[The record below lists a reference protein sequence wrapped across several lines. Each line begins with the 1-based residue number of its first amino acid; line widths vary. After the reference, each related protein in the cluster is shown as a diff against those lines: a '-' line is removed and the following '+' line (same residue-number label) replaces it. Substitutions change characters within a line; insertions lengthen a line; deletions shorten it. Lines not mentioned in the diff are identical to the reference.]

1 MSVRRITDIVF
12 DYCQHS
18 APMPSEI
25 TSFQCVR
32 ARASAFCKDR
42 EWHTFHTPVNLALAL
57 SGECGEI
64 SEIFQWK
71 GPIENGIDNFTAV
84 EKEHIGEEIADVM
97 IYSTR
102 LCDLCGIDLAYSVR
116 YCSSAS
122 SSLQYTSIEMTDTFI
137 KSCSSSGTISGET
150 MGEWDKLSFTE
161 LDGLMLVGTQ
171 NPVSPRAI
179 ALSIQSR
186 CGRICDL
193 FLTKTEA
200 QSVKGLPDWP
210 RSEVAELA
218 LIIGTICLLLSRL
231 ARTSGN
237 TLGSCVTDKFKKND
251 AKYPAEMVKG
261 SSAKYTSYIKSIE
274 EKKKDVS
281 KVKKGDP
288 ISSGFIFS
296 AISLCALLSLSYFV
310 GIKLTR
316 PPI

>member
-1 MSVRRITDIVF
+1 
-12 DYCQHS
+12 
-18 APMPSEI
+18 MPSEI

-42 EWHTFHTPVNLALAL
+42 EWHNFHTPVNLALAL

-71 GPIENGIDNFTAV
+71 GPLENGIDNFTAA
-84 EKEHIGEEIADVM
+84 EKVHIGEEIADVM

-116 YCSSAS
+116 YCSSVT
-122 SSLQYTSIEMTDTFI
+122 SSLQYKYIKPTETFI
-137 KSCSSSGTISGET
+137 ESCSSSGTYTGET
-150 MGEWDKLSFTE
+150 EWDKLNFAE
-161 LDGLMLVGTQ
+161 LDDLILVGLK

-186 CGRICDL
+186 CGQVCEL
-193 FLTKTEA
+193 FLSKSES
-200 QSVKGLPDWP
+200 QSVRGLPDWP

-218 LIIGTICLLLSRL
+218 IIIGTICLLLSRL

-237 TLGSCVTDKFKKND
+237 TLSNCVSDKFKKND

-261 SSAKYTSYIKSIE
+261 SSAKYTSYVESI
-274 EKKKDVS
+274 EKKKKEIS
-281 KVKKGDP
+281 KEKRGGPVPRDIV
-288 ISSGFIFS
+288 IS
-296 AISLCALLSLSYFV
+296 AALLGTILSLGFFF
-310 GIKLTR
+310 GTKLRR

>member
-1 MSVRRITDIVF
+1 
-12 DYCQHS
+12 
-18 APMPSEI
+18 MPSEI

-42 EWHTFHTPVNLALAL
+42 EWHNFHTPVNLALAL

-71 GPIENGIDNFTAV
+71 GPLENGVDNFTAA
-84 EKEHIGEEIADVM
+84 EKVHIGEEIADVM

-116 YCSSAS
+116 YCSSVT
-122 SSLQYTSIEMTDTFI
+122 SSLQYKSIKPTDTFI
-137 KSCSSSGTISGET
+137 ESCSSSGTYTGET
-150 MGEWDKLSFTE
+150 EWDKLNFAE
-161 LDGLMLVGTQ
+161 LDDLILVGLK

-186 CGRICDL
+186 CGQVCEL
-193 FLTKTEA
+193 FLSKSES
-200 QSVKGLPDWP
+200 QSVRGLPDWP

-237 TLGSCVTDKFKKND
+237 TLSNCVSDKFKKND

-261 SSAKYTSYIKSIE
+261 SSAKYTSYVESI
-274 EKKKDVS
+274 EKKKKEIS
-281 KVKKGDP
+281 KVK
-288 ISSGFIFS
+288 SGGPVSREFIVS
-296 AISLCALLSLSYFV
+296 AALVGTLLSLGFFF
-310 GIKLTR
+310 GIKLKR

>member
-1 MSVRRITDIVF
+1 
-12 DYCQHS
+12 
-18 APMPSEI
+18 MPSDI

-42 EWHTFHTPVNLALAL
+42 EWHNFHTPVNLALAL

-71 GPIENGIDNFTAV
+71 GPLENGVDNFTAA
-84 EKEHIGEEIADVM
+84 EKVHIGEEIADVM

-116 YCSSAS
+116 YCSSVT
-122 SSLQYTSIEMTDTFI
+122 SSLQYKSIKPTDTFI
-137 KSCSSSGTISGET
+137 ESCSSSGTYTGET
-150 MGEWDKLSFTE
+150 EWDKLNFAE
-161 LDGLMLVGTQ
+161 LDDLILVGLK

-186 CGRICDL
+186 CGQVCEL
-193 FLTKTEA
+193 FLSKSES
-200 QSVKGLPDWP
+200 QSVRGLPDWP

-237 TLGSCVTDKFKKND
+237 TLSNCVSDKFKKND

-261 SSAKYTSYIKSIE
+261 SSAKYTSYVESI
-274 EKKKDVS
+274 EKKKKGISQVKNGGLVS
-281 KVKKGDP
+281 RE
-288 ISSGFIFS
+288 FIVS
-296 AISLCALLSLSYFV
+296 AALLGTILSLGFFF
-310 GIKLTR
+310 GIKLRR

>member
-1 MSVRRITDIVF
+1 
-12 DYCQHS
+12 
-18 APMPSEI
+18 MPSEI

-42 EWHTFHTPVNLALAL
+42 EWHNFHTPVNLALAL

-71 GPIENGIDNFTAV
+71 GPLENGIDNFTAA

-116 YCSSAS
+116 YCSSVT
-122 SSLQYTSIEMTDTFI
+122 SSLQYKSVKPTDPFVE
-137 KSCSSSGTISGET
+137 SCSSSSASTGET
-150 MGEWDKLSFTE
+150 GEWDKLNFTE
-161 LDGLMLVGTQ
+161 LDDLILVGLK

-186 CGRICDL
+186 CGQACEL
-193 FLTKTEA
+193 FLSKSES
-200 QSVKGLPDWP
+200 QSVRGLPGWP

-231 ARTSGN
+231 ARSSGN
-237 TLGSCVTDKFKKND
+237 TLSNCVSDKFKKND

-261 SSAKYTSYIKSIE
+261 SSAKYTSYVESI
-274 EKKKDVS
+274 EKKK
-281 KVKKGDP
+281 K
-288 ISSGFIFS
+288 
-296 AISLCALLSLSYFV
+296 AISKEKRGGASAKEFILSATVLGAILSLGYFF
-310 GIKLTR
+310 GIKLRR
-316 PPI
+316 PSL

>member
-1 MSVRRITDIVF
+1 
-12 DYCQHS
+12 
-18 APMPSEI
+18 MPSDI

-42 EWHTFHTPVNLALAL
+42 EWHNFHTPVNLALAL

-71 GPIENGIDNFTAV
+71 GPLENGVDNFTAA
-84 EKEHIGEEIADVM
+84 EKVHIGEEIADVM

-116 YCSSAS
+116 YCSSVT
-122 SSLQYTSIEMTDTFI
+122 SSLQYKSIKPTDTFI
-137 KSCSSSGTISGET
+137 ESCSSSGTYTGET
-150 MGEWDKLSFTE
+150 EWDKLNFAE
-161 LDGLMLVGTQ
+161 LDDLILVGLK

-186 CGRICDL
+186 CGQVCEL
-193 FLTKTEA
+193 FLSKSES
-200 QSVKGLPDWP
+200 QSVRGLPDWP

-237 TLGSCVTDKFKKND
+237 TLSNCVSDKFKKND

-261 SSAKYTSYIKSIE
+261 SSAKYTSYVESI
-274 EKKKDVS
+274 EKKKKGISQVKSGGLVS
-281 KVKKGDP
+281 RE
-288 ISSGFIFS
+288 FIVS
-296 AISLCALLSLSYFV
+296 AALLGTILSLGFFF
-310 GIKLTR
+310 GIKLRR